1 VLENEAILVRQ
12 AASEDAAFE
21 VLYNYYFSQIY
32 GYILKRIGRV
42 EVTEDIVAEVFLK
55 VFTKIKAYNPDGGT
69 FRSWLFTVATN
80 TMIDY
85 CRKSSVRLEITPEEM
100 PEKIDVSQDHMK
112 IFQQLEDKVL
122 IRNILD
128 QLSVKYQ
135 KILHL
140 KFFAE
145 LSHIEIAEIMNISPN
160 NVGVLVHRALGK
172 FEKLYRLRCPV
183 QSDNISEY
191 TPN

>member
-1 VLENEAILVRQ
+1 LHLGRDISDDNGVIQGFALTDNREVFCARRF
-12 AASEDAAFE
+12 AA
-21 VLYNYYFSQIY
+21 
-32 GYILKRIGRV
+32 
-42 EVTEDIVAEVFLK
+42 VFLK

-172 FEKLYRLRCPV
+172 FYV
-183 QSDNISEY
+183 I
-191 TPN
+191 